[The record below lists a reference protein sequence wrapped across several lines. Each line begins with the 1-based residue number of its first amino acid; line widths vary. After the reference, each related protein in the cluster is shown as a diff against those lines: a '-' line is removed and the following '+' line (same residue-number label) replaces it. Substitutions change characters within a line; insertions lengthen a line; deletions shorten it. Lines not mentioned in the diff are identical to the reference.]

1 MNVIVF
7 RSISSQQHQDLP
19 RRLLLAMLCCSPAK
33 VARDT
38 TQKQDHAFI
47 LNGISSPAPTISCV
61 VVFMGITVILIIIT
75 ITIIINVIIT
85 VISISMITIY
95 MLVCL
100 LL

>member
-1 MNVIVF
+1 
-7 RSISSQQHQDLP
+7 
-19 RRLLLAMLCCSPAK
+19 MLCCSPAK

-75 ITIIINVIIT
+75 ITITIIINVIIT